1 MSNCSFN
8 LHRQLQYLGGVWCF
22 CICIIIVLV
31 RIHNSCP
38 LISNMWPKYSL
49 SSSLSR
55 PLCTSAR
62 RHYALKNC
70 SLFFFFFFW
79 GDWTSLLTQS
89 LWTEQKKGRSGSPL
103 LPWGTVLNKPLI
115 QDWTVSLCNIKNHE
129 ISVFLFFFREL
140 LPPTWRTLLTPG
152 CCCITASVLLKWFLS
167 SRVTIHWLSNEIFCS
182 VVYCM
187 QFYRWTDWVCTC
199 LMFSG
204 VLARGVLCPD
214 VWMWCERVRLLIS
227 QILCVFLSLFLFL
240 FFFFLPRW

>member
-70 SLFFFFFFW
+70 SLFFFFSFFGAIELRCW
-79 GDWTSLLTQS
+79 LRVFELSKKKEEAALLFCLEGRFSTNHWS
-89 LWTEQKKGRSGSPL
+89 RIEQCLSVILRIMKSVFFLVFFSGAASSHLEDSANTRLLLHHSKCSFEMIPL
-103 LPWGTVLNKPLI
+103 LPGDHPL
-115 QDWTVSLCNIKNHE
+115 TE
-129 ISVFLFFFREL
+129 
-140 LPPTWRTLLTPG
+140 
-152 CCCITASVLLKWFLS
+152 
-167 SRVTIHWLSNEIFCS
+167 
-182 VVYCM
+182 
-187 QFYRWTDWVCTC
+187 
-199 LMFSG
+199 
-204 VLARGVLCPD
+204 
-214 VWMWCERVRLLIS
+214 
-227 QILCVFLSLFLFL
+227 
-240 FFFFLPRW
+240 

>member
-8 LHRQLQYLGGVWCF
+8 LHRQLQYLGEVWCF

-70 SLFFFFFFW
+70 SLFFFFW

-129 ISVFLFFFREL
+129 ISVFFVFFSGAASSHLEDSANTRLLLHHSKCSFEMIPL
-140 LPPTWRTLLTPG
+140 LPGDHPLT
-152 CCCITASVLLKWFLS
+152 
-167 SRVTIHWLSNEIFCS
+167 E
-182 VVYCM
+182 
-187 QFYRWTDWVCTC
+187 
-199 LMFSG
+199 
-204 VLARGVLCPD
+204 
-214 VWMWCERVRLLIS
+214 
-227 QILCVFLSLFLFL
+227 
-240 FFFFLPRW
+240 